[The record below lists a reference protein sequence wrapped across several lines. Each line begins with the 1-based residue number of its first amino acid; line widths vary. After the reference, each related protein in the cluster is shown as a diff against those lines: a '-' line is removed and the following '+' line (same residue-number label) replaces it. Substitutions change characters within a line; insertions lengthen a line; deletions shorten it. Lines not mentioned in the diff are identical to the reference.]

1 VLYYPSPPLADGAL
15 LLRPWTERDIPLLEQ
30 ASHDPYIPATT
41 SVPALYTYAEGLQW
55 LARQQQ
61 RVLED
66 AGFPFCIA
74 DTQTDEPLGFI
85 GLWLSNLAQGR
96 ANLGYWTLPQARQRG
111 VATAALRLLSTWSF
125 EHLTITRLELYIE
138 VWNIASQ
145 RVAERAGFQR
155 EGVLHSYIEVE
166 KTRRDA
172 VVYTC
177 IVDVNTTNK
186 LQTKLKDEKFE

>member
-1 VLYYPSPPLADGAL
+1 MLDYPAPALSDGAL
-15 LLRPWTERDIPLLEQ
+15 LLRPWTERDIPALEQ

-41 SVPALYTYAEGLQW
+41 SVPAFYTYTEGLKW
-55 LARQQQ
+55 LERQQQ
-61 RVLED
+61 HVLENT
-66 AGFPFCIA
+66 GLPFCIA
-74 DTQTDEPLGFI
+74 DAQTDEPLGFI
-85 GLWLSNLAQGR
+85 GWWLSSLAQGR
-96 ANLGYWTLPQARQRG
+96 AKLGYWTLPQARQRG
-111 VATAALRLLSTWSF
+111 VASTALRLLSAWTF
-125 EHLTITRLELYIE
+125 EQFAVERLELYAE

-155 EGVLHSYIEVE
+155 EGVLHSYIEVG
-166 KTRRDA
+166 KTRSDA